1 MVLTIFLVIIAL
13 NILVVYFVFL
23 KKETTKQPP
32 KVLVKKESKVEIIEP
47 NVEKEE
53 VSDVKTRI
61 SINFCPSCGSNQKG
75 NNFCSNC
82 GMKLL

>member
-23 KKETTKQPP
+23 KKETAKQPQ
-32 KVLVKKESKVEIIEP
+32 KVLIKEESKVEISEP
-47 NVEKEE
+47 DDERELVN
-53 VSDVKTRI
+53 DVKTKI

-75 NNFCSNC
+75 NNFCSSC
-82 GMKLL
+82 GMKLS